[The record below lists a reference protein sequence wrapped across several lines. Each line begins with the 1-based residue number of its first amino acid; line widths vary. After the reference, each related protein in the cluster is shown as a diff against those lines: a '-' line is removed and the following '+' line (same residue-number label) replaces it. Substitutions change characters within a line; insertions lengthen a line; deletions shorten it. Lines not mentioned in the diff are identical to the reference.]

1 MGEVQ
6 AAGALV
12 GGGYERRRSGG
23 GMKADDGGRTG
34 MGGEEVWE
42 DAKAGNG
49 EYPAR
54 GRRRT
59 SALAEDGRND
69 GGRARWQRMG
79 ASVEDE
85 RIGRGRARARRWK
98 REEVSS
104 GQGWRGHSSLSVG
117 GVDICAV
124 YREGAGK
131 CRARE
136 GVGCAARRGGMCRA
150 PGRRTR

>member
-1 MGEVQ
+1 
-6 AAGALV
+6 
-12 GGGYERRRSGG
+12 
-23 GMKADDGGRTG
+23 MKAEDGGRTG

-69 GGRARWQRMG
+69 GGRARWRRMG

-85 RIGRGRARARRWK
+85 RIVRGRARAR
-98 REEVSS
+98 
-104 GQGWRGHSSLSVG
+104 
-117 GVDICAV
+117 
-124 YREGAGK
+124 
-131 CRARE
+131 
-136 GVGCAARRGGMCRA
+136 
-150 PGRRTR
+150 